1 MTDPNLDTV
10 RSAYAAFG
18 RGDIPAVLATM
29 APDVEWVESQARGLP
44 ARGTHIGPQQ
54 VAQNVFSAVP
64 QDWAEFALVPE
75 DFFADG
81 DTVIVRGRVK
91 AVARATGRS
100 MDAPFV
106 HVFTVA
112 DAKIQHLTNHHDTAL
127 WVQALGT

>member
-1 MTDPNLDTV
+1 MTNPNLDTV
-10 RSAYAAFG
+10 QSAYAAFG
-18 RGDIPAVLATM
+18 RGDIPAVLATL
-29 APDVEWVESQARGLP
+29 APEVESQARGLP
-44 ARGTHIGPQQ
+44 ARGTHIGPWQ

-64 QDWAEFALVPE
+64 QDWAEFALISE

-81 DTVIVRGRVK
+81 DTVIVRGRVQ

-100 MDAPFV
+100 MDAPFG

-112 DAKIQHLTNHHDTAL
+112 DGKIQHLTNHHDTAL